1 LVVKDQVDGAD
12 GSGAEVLP
20 PSATVTG
27 TPRVLLETALRL
39 FAQRGYF
46 GVSVRDITDKVGIR
60 PASMYAHYPSKEHL
74 LAELM
79 QLGHQHLLDE
89 LDGARD
95 ALAPS
100 GSTAPEPTAAD
111 QLAAMI
117 RAGVRMQAR
126 YPMLGRVC
134 FNELPGLS
142 TESLAAI
149 LDLRVQ
155 SLDRWS
161 AVLEQGADRGE
172 FDVADMFLTTM
183 AIGGL
188 IIRVANWYSGNES
201 GQEFGPVLRPEA
213 TPSARYTVD
222 QVADTYA
229 TFVLRLVN
237 AAPEPGTPR

>member
-1 LVVKDQVDGAD
+1 VWEAIRLVVKHDSGEAD
-12 GSGAEVLP
+12 AEILP
-20 PSATVTG
+20 PSATVVG
-27 TPRVLLETALRL
+27 TPRVLLEAALRL

-46 GVSVRDITDKVGIR
+46 GVSVRDITDAVGIR
-60 PASMYAHYPSKEHL
+60 PASMYAHYPSKEHV

-79 QLGHQHLLDE
+79 RLGHQYLLDE
-89 LDGARD
+89 IDGAR
-95 ALAPS
+95 ASLAQD
-100 GSTAPEPTAAD
+100 PTAAD
-111 QLAAMI
+111 QLAAQI
-117 RAGVRMQAR
+117 RAGVRMQAC
-126 YPMLGRVC
+126 YPELGRVC

-142 TESLAAI
+142 NESLADI

-161 AVLEQGADRGE
+161 AVLERGVERGE
-172 FDVADMFLTTM
+172 FHVVDLFLTTM

-213 TPSARYTVD
+213 TPAARYTVD

-229 TFVLRLVN
+229 ALALRLVD
-237 AAPEPGTPR
+237 AQPASQG

>member
-1 LVVKDQVDGAD
+1 MPSTDGK
-12 GSGAEVLP
+12 
-20 PSATVTG
+20 SATT
-27 TPRVLLETALRL
+27 TE
-39 FAQRGYF
+39 
-46 GVSVRDITDKVGIR
+46 VGIK

-79 QLGHQHLLDE
+79 RLGHQHLLDE
-89 LDGARD
+89 LDGAQA
-95 ALAPS
+95 ALAPD
-100 GSTAPEPTAAD
+100 PTAAD
-111 QLAAMI
+111 QLAAMM

-142 TESLAAI
+142 NESLADI
-149 LDLRVQ
+149 LDLRTQ

-161 AVLEQGADRGE
+161 AILEQGVDRGE
-172 FDVADMFLTTM
+172 FHVVDLFLTTM

-213 TPSARYTVD
+213 KPSALYTVD

-229 TFVLRLVN
+229 DFALRLVN
-237 AAPEPGTPR
+237 APPGSRPEAG